1 MSRIGKQ
8 TINIPKDISV
18 KQEGQFLFF
27 KKGEKSVRVPVLAG
41 LKCVLSPEELRF
53 ELAADSKQNRSNWGT
68 AASLSLNAIEG
79 LSKDFEK
86 TLQIEGI
93 GYKVIQEGKKL
104 VFSLGFSHPINYE
117 LPPEVEAAVEKNRV
131 IKLKSFDKA
140 ILGQVAA
147 EIRAFKKPEPYKG
160 KGIRYEGEVVKLK
173 AGKKAMSS
181 S

>member
-8 TINIPKDISV
+8 TIKIPKEISV
-18 KQEGQFLFF
+18 TQEGAFLFF
-27 KKGEKSVRVPVLAG
+27 KKSGQSVRTPVLSG
-41 LKCVLSPEELRF
+41 LKCVLSPEELKF
-53 ELAADSKQNRSNWGT
+53 ELISDSKQNRSNWGT
-68 AASLSLNAIEG
+68 AASLALNAVRG
-79 LSKDFEK
+79 LTQDFEK

-104 VFSLGFSHPINYE
+104 VFGLGFSHPVHYQV
-117 LPPEVEAAVEKNRV
+117 PPEVEVIVEKNRI

-140 ILGQVAA
+140 ILGQTAA

-173 AGKKAMSS
+173 AGKRAVASS
-181 S
+181 